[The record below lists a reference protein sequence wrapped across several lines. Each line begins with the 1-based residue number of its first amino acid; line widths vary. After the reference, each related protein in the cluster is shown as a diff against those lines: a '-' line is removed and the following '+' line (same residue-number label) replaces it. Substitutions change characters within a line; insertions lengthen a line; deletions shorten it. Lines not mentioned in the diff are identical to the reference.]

1 MDDLIREYYEA
12 LAEVTKYNKSLK
24 WCLNFFD
31 EDDETVL
38 DVKEALRYAIID
50 FKHVVAKMIES
61 NFDIADLI
69 LIGEGVDNE
78 TIEGAKWNHFN
89 NNSL

>member
-12 LAEVTKYNKSLK
+12 LAEVTKYHKSLK

-50 FKHVVAKMIES
+50 FKYVVAKI
-61 NFDIADLI
+61 DIADLI

>member
-12 LAEVTKYNKSLK
+12 LAEVTKYYKSLK

>member
-12 LAEVTKYNKSLK
+12 LAEVTKYHKSLK

-50 FKHVVAKMIES
+50 FRAIVDRLIADGF
-61 NFDIADLI
+61 NIADLI
-69 LIGEGVDNE
+69 LIGEGLD
-78 TIEGAKWNHFN
+78 GD
-89 NNSL
+89 SLEKID

>member
-12 LAEVTKYNKSLK
+12 LGEVTKYYKSLK

-38 DVKEALRYAIID
+38 DVKESLYYAIID
-50 FKHVVAKMIES
+50 FKSVVSKMID
-61 NFDIADLI
+61 NNIDIANLI
-69 LIGEGVDNE
+69 LIGEGIDNE
-78 TIEGAKWNHFN
+78 VIERIK
-89 NNSL
+89 

>member
-1 MDDLIREYYEA
+1 M
-12 LAEVTKYNKSLK
+12 TKYHNSLK

-31 EDDETVL
+31 ENDETVL
-38 DVKEALRYAIID
+38 YVKESLHYAIID

-61 NFDIADLI
+61 DFDIADLI

-78 TIEGAKWNHFN
+78 IIEGVKWNHFN

>member
-12 LAEVTKYNKSLK
+12 LAEVTKYYKSLK

-50 FKHVVAKMIES
+50 FKNVVAKMIDS

-69 LIGEGVDNE
+69 LIGEGIDNE
-78 TIEGAKWNHFN
+78 TIEGTKWNHSN
-89 NNSL
+89 NNGL

>member
-12 LAEVTKYNKSLK
+12 LAEVTKYHKSLK

-50 FKHVVAKMIES
+50 FKYVVAKMIES

-78 TIEGAKWNHFN
+78 TIEGAK
-89 NNSL
+89 